1 MKNPFSFIKES
12 NSSNLPFVT
21 LLVLLATVVALLFV
35 GYEHFLGPD
44 TSNLAKA
51 EKMQV
56 EEDDMPME
64 DIVSS
69 TVIRDTMATDTTSAD
84 AAVDQAAVDLD
95 QQKKEAEAEK
105 VPESTVE
112 EPAGKSYTYQAD
124 AGESAES
131 IAKHFGL
138 SVDQLKSMN
147 PSGIKGGS
155 KVKVKIQAVHIVG
168 KGDVLRVV
176 AEKYHVSKK
185 ALMDANHKK
194 EDVTMRG
201 EELVI
206 PLK

>member
-1 MKNPFSFIKES
+1 MKNPFSFMKES
-12 NSSNLPFVT
+12 ESSNLPLVT
-21 LLVLLATVVALLFV
+21 LFVLIGTVVALLFV
-35 GYEHFLGPD
+35 GYEHFLGPET
-44 TSNLAKA
+44 TSLAKA
-51 EKMQV
+51 EKVQV
-56 EEDDMPME
+56 DEDELPME

-69 TVIRDTMATDTTSAD
+69 TVIRDTTSTDTTS
-84 AAVDQAAVDLD
+84 VDQDAVDLD

-105 VPESTVE
+105 VPEVAVE
-112 EPAGKSYTYQAD
+112 EPSGKSFTYQAD
-124 AGESAES
+124 PGESAET

-138 SVDQLKSMN
+138 TVDQLKAMN
-147 PSGIKGGS
+147 PAGVKGGS
-155 KVKVKIQAVHIVG
+155 KVKVKVQAIHIVG

-206 PLK
+206 PLQ

>member
-1 MKNPFSFIKES
+1 MKES
-12 NSSNLPFVT
+12 ESSNLPLVT
-21 LLVLLATVVALLFV
+21 LFVLIGTVVALLFV
-35 GYEHFLGPD
+35 GYEHFLGPE
-44 TSNLAKA
+44 TSSLAKA
-51 EKMQV
+51 EKVQV
-56 EEDDMPME
+56 DEDELPME

-69 TVIRDTMATDTTSAD
+69 TVIRDTTSTDTTS
-84 AAVDQAAVDLD
+84 VDQDAVDLD

-105 VPESTVE
+105 VPEVTVE
-112 EPAGKSYTYQAD
+112 EPAGKSFTYQAD
-124 AGESAES
+124 PGESAES

-138 SVDQLKSMN
+138 TVDQLKAMN
-147 PSGIKGGS
+147 PAGVKGGS
-155 KVKVKIQAVHIVG
+155 KVKVKVQAFHIVG

-206 PLK
+206 PLQ

>member
-21 LLVLLATVVALLFV
+21 LLVLLTTVVALLFV

-69 TVIRDTMATDTTSAD
+69 TVIRDTTATDTTSAD

-105 VPESTVE
+105 VPESPVE

-124 AGESAES
+124 AGESVEN